1 MSKVGRKANVVPSVQ
16 WLLHVPVTIAAKVD
30 LILKDPVRDKVKYGA
45 RGELLVMLLERWL
58 TEQLQSVP
66 PRID

>member
-16 WLLHVPVTIAAKVD
+16 WLLYVPVTLAARVD

-45 RGELLVMLLERWL
+45 RGELLVQLLERWIK
-58 TEQLQSVP
+58 EQTASLP
-66 PRID
+66 PG